1 MRNDLNTRPQGRC
14 KQLSD
19 YPPFLSVEQTAEI
32 MGLDVDTIYEL
43 IRKKV
48 IPTVPE
54 LKRNIR
60 INRDALA
67 RVGFGSENAKE
78 VNTA

>member
-1 MRNDLNTRPQGRC
+1 MRESRFRQPQGGY

-32 MGLDVDTIYEL
+32 MGLEVDTIYEL

-78 VNTA
+78 ANTA

>member
-1 MRNDLNTRPQGRC
+1 MSEDLSVRPRRC

-67 RVGFGSENAKE
+67 RVGFEQEIVEKVS
-78 VNTA
+78 